1 MIRFAPSMCCEVN
14 TVCNDVCVLHRFNF
28 VGYIGTYSEC
38 SRHWCVYGFFPF
50 CFPVSCMHLFVQ
62 SRNTVL
68 NVTVPEYQTAKAQKE
83 REREKK
89 HIRIKD
95 EVSSEFFYV
104 LSVFVLLL
112 WLSTSHINLKQR
124 ETIPNKNAHKQ
135 NAISS
140 CFLLLLFYFVLLL
153 SLSFD
158 LFIYFSPTQ
167 MPLCVFFF
175 SSTEQNYRVERR
187 QLRS

>member
-1 MIRFAPSMCCEVN
+1 MCCEVN

-83 REREKK
+83 RERK

-112 WLSTSHINLKQR
+112 
-124 ETIPNKNAHKQ
+124 
-135 NAISS
+135 
-140 CFLLLLFYFVLLL
+140 
-153 SLSFD
+153 
-158 LFIYFSPTQ
+158 
-167 MPLCVFFF
+167 
-175 SSTEQNYRVERR
+175 
-187 QLRS
+187 

>member
-83 REREKK
+83 RERK

-167 MPLCVFFF
+167 MPLCVFFLLF
-175 SSTEQNYRVERR
+175 HWTKLPSWA
-187 QLRS
+187 